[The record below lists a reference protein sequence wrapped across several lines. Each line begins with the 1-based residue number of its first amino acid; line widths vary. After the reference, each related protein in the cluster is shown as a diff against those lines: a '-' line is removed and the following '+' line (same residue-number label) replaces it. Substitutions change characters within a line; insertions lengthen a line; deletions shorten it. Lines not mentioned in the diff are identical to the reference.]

1 MAISSALRR
10 ALGDNSMY
18 TRGQSGAKS
27 SVQTQIE
34 NASTR
39 LNAIGEYPEQEN
51 SQNFLLKALDIIA
64 RPGYG
69 ATGLIREFTNPSS
82 GGTPGEFD
90 PLGAFWRGLKGEE
103 KSTGKDVFMDVG
115 LSGDE
120 GIFGGEAKWY
130 NPSPAGALGLA
141 LDIFNPLDPINW
153 LGFGV
158 GDDIVKG
165 ASKGLNALT
174 DAFGATKAAQ
184 IADIL
189 TASAKVADTVGDV
202 ADATKIVDTIGDTAK
217 AAKTVDTAADA
228 ARAAK
233 AATSI
238 LDDLGAETVGKLAA
252 QITSKVDD
260 VDSLRRIN
268 ELIQEGLKETGKIAT
283 SKLDYAVSKPLS
295 IGLQNPLS
303 VTPIGR
309 LKTPGYTARGGKGAI
324 PIFAPGK
331 DIAGTFINIPGSEN
345 VTRIVGSIATKIKN
359 TEVGQALG
367 KMFSTVFVPNTVPA
381 SVVTRSMT
389 AENMDD
395 LVKLS
400 RTSPA
405 NVPLSVEELLTLQDD
420 LAGIKLGKTF
430 DYAEDFSATE
440 LKLLN
445 KGEYFSVEDLAKKVG
460 LKEFT
465 TDDVL
470 TTLAQTPFNKTIT
483 ELYDDLRLLKPTADA
498 KELFTNA
505 AKIRKM
511 MDLMYEQIPEGAKS
525 FFTGVLKSQ
534 VSDLYPSDITTARL
548 GKNVASSPL
557 MAYEFNYK
565 GVPVSVVV
573 NSGENFN
580 VNAWAKLS
588 STFEAL
594 DELPETAIQAL
605 KGQIDVSPIP
615 IKSPDTSMT
624 IGDTIVLG
632 RIDKPTVAHEF
643 GHVWDAVAGD
653 QNAYTQ
659 AILSDAQKFDNT
671 ITPDDLYSDY
681 SRSIY
686 ASDTTT
692 GLKEDFA
699 DSVSDYLRDR
709 SSFRSQYPGRAAE
722 IERVLDQVSIPQEE
736 LAKMVA
742 EQRKLAEQVS
752 NIPRAEAQIKTMLDS
767 VDKYAHKFT
776 SEAGGKTYQTFRKN
790 LAALYEQ
797 TNWKTKQWQEQVE
810 ALFQGIDKEARKQI
824 MDAAAQ
830 ITGTEIPGRAK
841 SMAQP
846 LFSQQDYPVFASKL
860 QSVVDDMPN
869 KMSTDQFKNYL
880 KNKGVKA
887 DELKWTFMDDFF
899 EGKTSI
905 TKAEAQDWVRGNQL
919 EVREVWRGSKAQ
931 PDPAQE
937 IMGQFYSDQQ
947 PVGNTRYSQYTQPG
961 GQDYMEL
968 EFTLPKDYAQPK
980 LKTNLALDQE
990 YDDLASRIDDIRE
1003 EFGRNS
1009 QEYIAIN
1016 RRLEELERQGV
1027 KGVSTE
1033 PDVYKSSHWDEQNVV
1048 AHARF
1053 DTRYDDQGRKILF
1066 IDEIQSD
1073 WHQAGR
1079 DYGYKMPIES
1089 IPAQERN
1096 NLREAF
1102 YKAID
1107 DNDWF
1112 GFDSRIQAAR
1122 ALEAEGFE
1130 NFARNYEIAP
1140 GTEQALQ
1147 DFVSYRRR
1155 VNPGPNTVPDAP
1167 LKSNWDEYVQKRL
1180 LRYAADNGYDGIAWS
1195 TGRQQAERWQQA
1207 ITDAIDT
1214 LQYNQTSHSLRAY
1227 KNGEEV
1233 LSQTVEPQKLA
1244 EMVGA
1249 DNARRLLSTEPD
1261 TFTVQP
1267 VGRNPSTA
1275 LSLERM
1281 PENMDPIEMIRWMDQ
1296 QPEFQALRPVDGSQG
1311 APQGFQVVD
1320 QNGNAWGY
1328 TYPSAEAA
1336 QKAIDDLAT
1345 VGQRVKTVSG
1355 TNVTIG
1361 GEGMRK
1367 FYDQQMPSNFRKLG
1381 KRFGLQVEEIPLDF
1395 SGSTG
1400 RNFIE
1405 SLGRQYENDGLLE
1418 LFERSITPSDFVPQA
1433 VGDIK
1438 AYFDPSYELFTG
1450 TEISRLDLEQAVDD
1464 YIKGSQAV
1472 ASEYVDWHDVDLTQY
1487 RRQIVEEASQNFPI
1501 PLTDS
1506 RTIGR
1511 QQGIWLSPES
1521 RTKITQQSF
1530 PLFAD
1535 NTKAPVDEL
1544 TAGWSEREINALDNF
1559 LKWRNSVVKQYKQIG
1574 IPINELEK
1582 YVPFIPQRPLK
1593 RDEAD
1598 LLKAAF
1604 GTGVRDATADNFDT
1618 LLTELSKADPNL
1630 KARTTKATRPSQV
1643 NEMLKKPWLT
1653 EDAAVAMNIRGQRA
1667 IKAQELNSFVDE
1679 FIQTYGLRA
1688 DDLAQIAGNA
1698 VPDGYTAYKLG
1709 VDQAGNKTLQ
1719 QATNVPRTAI
1729 EGTDIVFLPQEMANL
1744 YNEYHG
1750 LMFNQS
1756 KKNGLLKVYDE
1767 LSTLYKKAAYLWNP
1781 GHIMRDF
1788 QGNVF
1793 NNYLMGVVDPTEY
1806 ADGLKAL
1813 RKADGVLS
1821 TPRGDLKYTDIY
1833 EQAQKMGIVDSVM
1846 KHELPLNVGKQE
1858 KGYSRIMRQ
1867 ATYATDG
1874 WTRMTGFVHNLK
1886 AGQDYAQAAAT
1897 TKKFLFDYFDLTAFE
1912 KKVMRR
1918 IVPFYTWMRKN
1929 IPLQFKTLISDPRI
1943 FARLNDVQNA
1953 IAGGPI
1959 DWDEKPD
1966 YIQDMMAIQP
1976 MGSDKYFSN
1985 ILPWQDLT
1993 RIPTG
1998 VNSRSLSDLLSSVNP
2013 LIRAPIESVTNTDW
2027 WTGQPLEDYAGEQTD
2042 IPVLTTLL
2050 RLLGSDTDYTV
2061 GARYGGNLLNQ
2072 IPVLTRAGGLLDAA
2086 TGQETSDS
2094 RILSRVST
2102 TLGGPSVYD
2111 ASSVQNSADWQERQ
2125 RLVDLIRR
2133 LQDEGVEVP
2142 TINDLKRTSRYQ
2154 RLKKILG
2161 GR

>member
-1 MAISSALRR
+1 MALSSSLRR
-10 ALGDNSMY
+10 TLGDGSSYIKGM
-18 TRGQSGAKS
+18 SGAKS

-34 NASTR
+34 NAAAR
-39 LNAIGEYPEQEN
+39 LNAAGVYPEKKK

-69 ATGLIREFTNPSS
+69 ANNLLREFTNYQ
-82 GGTPGEFD
+82 GGSTPGQFD
-90 PLGAFWRGLKGEE
+90 PLAAFWRGLKGEE
-103 KSTGKDVFMDVG
+103 KSSGKDVFMDVG
-115 LSGDE
+115 LEGDT
-120 GIFGGEAKWY
+120 GVFGGEAKWY
-130 NPSPAGALGLA
+130 NPSAAGALGLV

-153 LGFGV
+153 IGFGV

-165 ASKGLNALT
+165 TSKGLNALT

-202 ADATKIVDTIGDTAK
+202 AGAAKAADTIGDIAK
-217 AAKTVDTAADA
+217 GARAVDTAGDA

-233 AATSI
+233 ATASV
-238 LDDLGAETVGKLAA
+238 LDDLGAETVGKLTA

-260 VDSLRRIN
+260 VDSLRRIS
-268 ELIQEGLKETGKIAT
+268 ELIREGLAETGKTAT
-283 SKLDYAVSKPLS
+283 SRLNYSVSKPLT

-303 VTPIGR
+303 VTPIGGVK
-309 LKTPGYTARGGKGAI
+309 LPGYKASGGKAKL

-331 DIAGTFINIPGSEN
+331 DFAGTFINIPGSEN
-345 VTRIVGSIATKIKN
+345 VTRIVGQIAKKIAS
-359 TEVGQALG
+359 TDIGQALG
-367 KMFSTVFVPNTVPA
+367 KMFSTVFVPANVPA
-381 SVVTRSMT
+381 SVVTKSMT
-389 AENMDD
+389 ASNIDD
-395 LVKLS
+395 LVALS
-400 RTSPA
+400 KTSPA
-405 NVPLSVEELLTLQDD
+405 NIPLSVEELLSLQDD

-430 DYAEDFSATE
+430 DFADDFSATE

-460 LKEFT
+460 LKDFT
-465 TDDVL
+465 TDEVL
-470 TTLAQTPFNKTIT
+470 TILAQAPFTKSIT
-483 ELYDDLRLLKPTADA
+483 ELYDDLRLLKPVAEA
-498 KELFTNA
+498 KELFVNA
-505 AKIRKM
+505 AKIRKV
-511 MDLMYEQIPEGAKS
+511 MDLLYEQIPEGAKP
-525 FFTGVLKSQ
+525 FFTGVLRSQ
-534 VSDLYPSDITTARL
+534 LSDLYPSEITTSRL
-548 GKNVASSPL
+548 GKNIASSPL

-573 NSGENFN
+573 NSGESFN
-580 VNAWAKLS
+580 VDAWAKLS

-605 KGQIDVSPIP
+605 KGQIDISPIP
-615 IKSPDTSMT
+615 VRSPDTSMT

-643 GHVWDAVAGD
+643 GHIWDAVAGD

-659 AILSDAQKFDNT
+659 AILSDARRFDNT

-686 ASDTTT
+686 ASDTTA

-736 LAKMVA
+736 LAKMIA

-752 NIPRAEAQIKTMLDS
+752 QIPRTEAQIKAMIDS
-767 VDKYAHKFT
+767 VDKYAQKFT
-776 SEAGGKTYQTFRKN
+776 MEAGDKTYQAFRKN

-797 TNWKTKQWQEQVE
+797 TNWKTKQWQQQVE
-810 ALFQGIDKEARKQI
+810 ELFRGITADERKQI
-824 MDAAAQ
+824 MDVAAQ

-841 SMAQP
+841 TMAQP
-846 LFSQQDYPVFASKL
+846 MFAQQDFPVFASKL
-860 QSVVDDMPN
+860 QAVVDDMPN
-869 KMSTDQFKNYL
+869 KMSVDQFKNYL

-887 DELKWTFMDDFF
+887 EELKWTFMDDFF

-905 TKAEAQDWVRGNQL
+905 TKAEAQQWVQGNQL
-919 EVREVWRGSKAQ
+919 EVKEVWRTGVDSSTGTK
-931 PDPAQE
+931 
-937 IMGQFYSDQQ
+937 
-947 PVGNTRYSQYTQPG
+947 YSQYTQPG

-968 EFTLPKDYAQPK
+968 EFILPEDYARPK
-980 LKTNLALDQE
+980 GGVTGDIDPLKME
-990 YDDLASRIDDIRE
+990 YEELASRIDNIRE
-1003 EFGRNS
+1003 ELGSES
-1009 QEYIAIN
+1009 QEFITMN
-1016 RRLEELERQGV
+1016 RRLQELEALGV
-1027 KGVSTE
+1027 ATPVDSPQFQSVHWEE
-1033 PDVYKSSHWDEQNVV
+1033 PNVV

-1053 DTRYDDQGRKILF
+1053 DTRYTEDGKKILF
-1066 IDEIQSD
+1066 IDEVQSD

-1079 DYGYKMPIES
+1079 DYGYKVPMES
-1089 IPAQERN
+1089 IPEFEREQ
-1096 NLREAF
+1096 LREAF
-1102 YKAID
+1102 LEALYI
-1107 DNDWF
+1107 NDWF
-1112 GFDSRIQAAR
+1112 GFDSTVDAAR
-1122 ALEAEGFE
+1122 ALQTEGYE
-1130 NFARNYEIAP
+1130 SFARNYEIAP
-1140 GTEQALQ
+1140 GTEQALR
-1147 DFVSYRRR
+1147 DFVEYQRRI
-1155 VNPGPNTVPDAP
+1155 NPGPGAVPDAP
-1167 LKSNWDEYVQKRL
+1167 FRNSWDEYVQKRL

-1195 TGRQQAERWQQA
+1195 TGIQQAERWQQA
-1207 ITDAIDT
+1207 VIEAIDT
-1214 LQYNQTSHSLRAY
+1214 IQYNQTSKRLRAY

-1233 LSQTVEPQKLA
+1233 FSQLVEPNKLA

-1249 DNARRLLSTEPD
+1249 DNARKLLNTEPD
-1261 TFTVQP
+1261 TFSVRP
-1267 VGRNPSTA
+1267 VARNPSTELV
-1275 LSLERM
+1275 LSRM
-1281 PENMDPIEMIRWMDQ
+1281 PEDLDLVEMTRWMDQ

-1311 APQGFQVVD
+1311 APQGYQVID
-1320 QNGNAWGY
+1320 QNGNAWGW
-1328 TYPSAEAA
+1328 TYSSQEAA
-1336 QKAIDDLAT
+1336 QKAIDDLIST
-1345 VGQRVKTVSG
+1345 GQTVKTVSG

-1367 FYDQQMPSNFRKLG
+1367 FYDQQFKSNMNKLG
-1381 KRFGLQVEEIPLDF
+1381 KRFGLKVEEIPLDF

-1405 SLGRQYENDGLLE
+1405 GLGMQYENDGLIE
-1418 LFERSITPSDFVPQA
+1418 LFERSVRPEEFIPQA

-1438 AYFDPSYELFTG
+1438 AYFDPEMGLFTG

-1464 YIKGSQAV
+1464 YIKGAQAV
-1472 ASEYVDWHDVDLTQY
+1472 ASEYIDWHDVDLAQY
-1487 RRQIVEEASQNFPI
+1487 RNRIIEEVSQNFPI
-1501 PLTDS
+1501 ALTDT
-1506 RTIGR
+1506 RTIGK
-1511 QQGIWLSPES
+1511 QQGVWLSPES

-1535 NTKAPVDEL
+1535 NTKAPVDDL
-1544 TAGWSEREINALDNF
+1544 TAGWSERQINALDNF
-1559 LKWRNSVVKQYKQIG
+1559 LKWRNSIVKQYRQIG

-1582 YVPFIPQRPLK
+1582 YVPFIPRRPLK
-1593 RDEAD
+1593 KDEAD
-1598 LLKAAF
+1598 LLRSVF
-1604 GTGVRDATADNFDT
+1604 GTGIREATADNFDT

-1643 NEMLKKPWLT
+1643 NKMLNKPWLT
-1653 EDAAVAMNIRGQRA
+1653 EDAAVAMSIRGARA

-1679 FIQTYGLRA
+1679 FVQTYGLRA
-1688 DDLAQIAGNA
+1688 GDLSQIAGNT

-1709 VDQAGNKTLQ
+1709 VDQAGNKVLQ
-1719 QATNVPRTAI
+1719 QVTNVPRTAI

-1744 YNEYHG
+1744 YNEYHK
-1750 LMFNQS
+1750 LMFDQS
-1756 KKNGLLKVYDE
+1756 KQNGLLKVYDR
-1767 LSTLYKKAAYLWNP
+1767 LSALYKKAAYLWNP

-1793 NNYLMGVVDPTEY
+1793 NNYLMGVIDPMEY

-1813 RKADGVLS
+1813 RRADGVLQ
-1821 TPRGDLKYTDIY
+1821 TPRGDLPFSEIY
-1833 EQAQKMGIVDSVM
+1833 EQAQKMGIIDSAIG
-1846 KHELPLNVGKQE
+1846 HEVPLSTGKTE
-1858 KGYSRIMRQ
+1858 GAYSRIMRQ

-1918 IVPFYTWMRKN
+1918 IIPFYTWMRKN
-1929 IPLQFKTLISDPRI
+1929 IPLQLKTLITDPRI
-1943 FARLNDVQNA
+1943 FARLNDIQNA

-1959 DWDEKPD
+1959 DWEEKPD

-1985 ILPWQDLT
+1985 TLPWQDLT

-2013 LIRAPIESVTNTDW
+2013 LIRAPIESVTNTNW

-2061 GARYGGNLLNQ
+2061 SARYGGHLLNQ

-2086 TGQETSDS
+2086 TGQETNDA

-2102 TLGGPSVYD
+2102 TLGGPSIYN
-2111 ASSVQNSADWQERQ
+2111 ASSVESSADWQERQ
-2125 RLVDLIRR
+2125 RLVDLIRL
-2133 LQDEGVEVP
+2133 LQDQGVEVP
-2142 TINDLKRTSRYQ
+2142 TVNELKRTSRYQ